1 MMQSF
6 ALVGKSGTGKS
17 FHSLELARDYNIEAV
32 IDDGLLISHSRVLA
46 GHSAKHE
53 KTRMGSVKCAIFED
67 KAHAE
72 EIIRAFDQNE
82 IQSVLVIGT
91 SEKMVRQIAA
101 RLSLPEF
108 ERIFNIQDV
117 ATPEE
122 IEIATKMRNTQGKHI
137 IPVPVFELKKQ
148 FSGYFIRSLFSSGKR
163 DRETEK
169 TVMRP
174 SYSYLGEFKISPKVI
189 SDICTFEAMRTH
201 GISKVLKVKSVPD
214 TDYCI
219 DINID
224 IEVLFQASI
233 PEICSKLQKK
243 LEAAVENTTSI
254 NVNNVNVYVK
264 AIKIQNNEENIND

>member
-67 KAHAE
+67 RAHAE
-72 EIIRAFDQNE
+72 EIIRAISENE

-108 ERIFNIQDV
+108 ERIFNIQDI

-189 SDICTFEAMRTH
+189 SDICTFEAMRTD

-219 DINID
+219 DINIE
-224 IEVLFQASI
+224 IEVLFQSAI
-233 PEICSKLQKK
+233 PEICSSLQKK
-243 LEAAVENTTSI
+243 LEAAIENTTSI

>member
-72 EIIRAFDQNE
+72 EIIRAFGENE

-219 DINID
+219 DINIE
-224 IEVLFQASI
+224 IEVLFQAAI

-264 AIKIQNNEENIND
+264 AIKIQSNEENTND

>member
-53 KTRMGSVKCAIFED
+53 KTRMGSVKCAIFENP
-67 KAHAE
+67 AHAE
-72 EIIRAFDQNE
+72 EIIHAFSENE

-91 SEKMVRQIAA
+91 SEKMVRQISA

-108 ERIFNIQDV
+108 ERIFNIQDI

-189 SDICTFEAMRTH
+189 SDICTFEAMKIT
-201 GISKVLKVKSVPD
+201 GVSKVIKIKSISD
-214 TDYCI
+214 TNGCI
-219 DINID
+219 DINIE
-224 IEVLFQASI
+224 IEVMSQMAI
-233 PEICSKLQKK
+233 PEICSALQNK
-243 LEAAVENTTSI
+243 LETTVEDATSI

-264 AIKIQNNEENIND
+264 SIKIETHEENSND